1 MEQKDKI
8 LITGASGSLGR
19 ELVHQLVHRGFANIH
34 VCIRSK
40 SIIPESWHEQA
51 GLYIHRGD
59 LLDYYWV
66 QQLMQKADYVFN
78 MAGATSSK
86 AGTREKLEQSNIELT
101 RTWVNIALQENLQ
114 GFVHISSA
122 AALGRKKDGSLC
134 SEKDSWQKNEV
145 YSDYNKT
152 KFLGELEAA
161 RGQAEGLPTII
172 LNPSNIISNEGILAL
187 VHESIING
195 NRSFPVGSGGY
206 VNVEDVAKFAI
217 EATMKG
223 LWGEKYILSAENLP
237 HKEVFQTVA
246 SVIDERAPSR
256 PMTSFSLF
264 LLKLKSYIKST
275 YNTEKFVPSIDW
287 YRMLQ
292 ANFAYDNRKS
302 ISTGLITYSS
312 IKESIRLI
320 LQEKSTDSSP
330 IRGRSSMAY

>member
-19 ELVHQLVHRGFANIH
+19 ELVDQLTRRGFSNIH
-34 VCIRSK
+34 VCIRPQ
-40 SIIPESWHEQA
+40 SIIPVSWHKQT
-51 GLYIHRGD
+51 GLHIHRGD
-59 LLDYYWV
+59 LLDFYWV
-66 QQLMQKADYVFN
+66 QPLMEDADYVYN
-78 MAGATSSK
+78 MAGATSST
-86 AGTREKLEQSNIELT
+86 AGSREKLEQSNIELT
-101 RTWVNIALQENLQ
+101 RTWVNIALQENIK

-161 RGQAEGLPTII
+161 RGQAEGLSTIT

-195 NRSFPVGSGGY
+195 NRSYPIGSGGY
-206 VNVEDVAKFAI
+206 VNVQDVAKFAI
-217 EATMKG
+217 EAPLKG

-237 HKEVFQTVA
+237 HKDVFETVA
-246 SVIDERAPSR
+246 SILAKNEPSQ

-264 LLKLKSYIKST
+264 LLKLKSHIKSL
-275 YNTEKFVPSIDW
+275 YNTEKVVPSIDW

-292 ANFAYDNRKS
+292 ANFAYDNSKS
-302 ISTGLITYSS
+302 IATGLIAYSP